1 MSTLTI
7 RLPATKHQ
15 RLKDFAR
22 ARGVSLNKLV
32 EEWATVAL
40 AQLDAENHYRL
51 RATRGRPE
59 VGLALLDKLDRTLG
73 RRSAR
78 KKATGWSGGQGT
90 AKLGMPIDAA
100 VASHAA
106 CRALQRRLGCRG
118 ASALACAASCWGL
131 SVARLR
137 KIVVSFTLWR
147 SSRPNLSL
155 HRQQSR
161 IEGVSVGT
169 RHNPFQ

>member
-7 RLPATKHQ
+7 RLPATKYQ
-15 RLKDFAR
+15 RLKNFAR

-78 KKATGWSGGQGT
+78 KKA
-90 AKLGMPIDAA
+90 AD
-100 VASHAA
+100 
-106 CRALQRRLGCRG
+106 
-118 ASALACAASCWGL
+118 
-131 SVARLR
+131 
-137 KIVVSFTLWR
+137 
-147 SSRPNLSL
+147 
-155 HRQQSR
+155 
-161 IEGVSVGT
+161 
-169 RHNPFQ
+169 

>member
-40 AQLDAENHYRL
+40 AQIAAENHNRL
-51 RATRGRPE
+51 RAARGRAE
-59 VGLALLDKLDRTLG
+59 VGLTLFEKPDHTLE

-78 KKATGWSGGQGT
+78 NK
-90 AKLGMPIDAA
+90 
-100 VASHAA
+100 V
-106 CRALQRRLGCRG
+106 RG
-118 ASALACAASCWGL
+118 
-131 SVARLR
+131 
-137 KIVVSFTLWR
+137 
-147 SSRPNLSL
+147 
-155 HRQQSR
+155 
-161 IEGVSVGT
+161 
-169 RHNPFQ
+169 

>member
-59 VGLALLDKLDRTLG
+59 AGLALLDKLDRSLG
-73 RRSAR
+73 RRPAK
-78 KKATGWSGGQGT
+78 KKATG
-90 AKLGMPIDAA
+90 
-100 VASHAA
+100 
-106 CRALQRRLGCRG
+106 
-118 ASALACAASCWGL
+118 
-131 SVARLR
+131 
-137 KIVVSFTLWR
+137 
-147 SSRPNLSL
+147 
-155 HRQQSR
+155 
-161 IEGVSVGT
+161 
-169 RHNPFQ
+169 